1 MWLGLAIAV
10 VILVC
15 DQLSKYW
22 IMESLLA
29 DANVVIYTSFFNIVR
44 AWNTG
49 VSFSMF
55 NDWGVYGVIIL
66 SFFAVVVIG
75 FLFWWLHGEKSRFLQ
90 VALGFIIGGALGNVI
105 DRMRFGAV
113 FDFLDVHFQGYHWP
127 AFNVADSFICIGAAM
142 VIVHSLFVKA
152 KVEEK

>member
-66 SFFAVVVIG
+66 SFFAVVVK
-75 FLFWWLHGEKSRFLQ
+75 FVLFMYNSAF
-90 VALGFIIGGALGNVI
+90 VAVSFKFVVSVL
-105 DRMRFGAV
+105 
-113 FDFLDVHFQGYHWP
+113 
-127 AFNVADSFICIGAAM
+127 VAISVTISELTMFPETVVSI
-142 VIVHSLFVKA
+142 L
-152 KVEEK
+152 